1 MKTIKQN
8 FLRALLAL
16 LMCYVNPL
24 YGQAPYQFNY
34 QGVAR
39 QANGQP
45 LPNKKIALRL
55 SILSD
60 ADNGP
65 VAYSE
70 TREVTTNPFGLY
82 TVQIGS
88 DGAQSKTGSIAA
100 VKWEDGSKYMKVEI
114 SPDGDQRY
122 QVAGSNQLLS
132 VPYALFAGNVKDAK
146 PAQTAWYEN
155 KTHQPATTSDQDVYQ
170 IGKVGV
176 MTKEPVTPLDVRGA
190 VRFGTPI
197 LDAVIGNQSAAFGHL
212 NKATAVNS
220 TAFGIQNEAS
230 GNNSMAFGQQTLA
243 SGENATAF
251 GLRNHATGRM
261 ATAFGSDN
269 LASGSRATIFGTL
282 SKASGDYSTSIGS
295 TNNVSGFMSTVIG
308 GGLRAEGD
316 FQFVAGSSNLP
327 IREAAFQIG
336 NGSPNSSGDYRN
348 AMTVMKDGSA
358 LIGNSTG
365 IPNSTLQVLGS
376 LSLPVRVIESGQP
389 ATNDYTLLV
398 RGSIV
403 LPDPAPANKD
413 RIYVFVLD
421 FAGNA
426 ELSGKIRQQG
436 KRPVSLTLKDV
447 AGNRG
452 YTLHSD
458 GSDWIVTGQF

>member
-8 FLRALLAL
+8 LVLALLAL
-16 LMCYVNPL
+16 VMFYVSPL
-24 YGQAPYQFNY
+24 YGQAPYLFNY

-39 QANGQP
+39 QSNGQP
-45 LPNKKIALRL
+45 LPNKKIGLRL
-55 SILSD
+55 SILSG
-60 ADNGP
+60 ADNGQ

-70 TREVTTNPFGLY
+70 TREVITNPFGLY
-82 TVQIGS
+82 AVQIGS
-88 DGAQSKTGSIAA
+88 DGAQSKTGSIAT

-114 SPDGDQRY
+114 APDGDQRY
-122 QVAGSNQLLS
+122 QLVGSNQLLS
-132 VPYALFAGNVKDAK
+132 VPYALFAGNAKEAK
-146 PAQTAWYEN
+146 PTQTAWYEN
-155 KTHQPATTSDQDVYQ
+155 KTHQPATANDQDVYQ

-176 MTKEPVTPLDVRGA
+176 MTKEPITPLDVRGA

-197 LDAVIGNQSAAFGHL
+197 LDAVIGNQSAAFGQQ
-212 NKATAVNS
+212 NKATAANS
-220 TAFGIQNEAS
+220 TAFGVQNEAS
-230 GNNSMAFGQQTLA
+230 GNNSMAFGQQTTA
-243 SGENATAF
+243 SAENATAF
-251 GLRNHATGRM
+251 GLRNHAAGRM

-282 SKASGDYSTSIGS
+282 SKASGDYSTSIGT
-295 TNNVSGFMSTVIG
+295 TNHASGFASTVIG

-336 NGSPNSSGDYRN
+336 IGSPNTSGDYRN

-365 IPNSTLQVLGS
+365 MPNSTLQVLGS
-376 LSLPVRVIESGQP
+376 LSLPIRVIESGQP
-389 ATNDYTLLV
+389 TTNDHTLLV
-398 RGSIV
+398 RGNIT
-403 LPDPAPANKD
+403 LPDPAPVNKD

-421 FAGNA
+421 FAGGA
-426 ELSGKIRQQG
+426 ELTGKVRQQG
-436 KRPVSLTLKDV
+436 KRSASLSLKDV

-458 GSDWIVTGQF
+458 GTDWVITGQF